1 MKGKIKMKLYKSK
14 KDSDLFY
21 YFNKKNEKFWCYR
34 YRYYDALGNRKEKSK
49 QGFKKEN
56 DAFRALLEVKT
67 SIINGDTK
75 FIENSNMTVSEWIDI
90 WFETHKNDWKET
102 TRKRKE
108 NVIKNHIKPLLGTY
122 KLSNLDKTTYKRE
135 FINKLSESHSPG
147 SVRLFHQHFRTIIN
161 AAVDNEIIP
170 RNRLT
175 KISIPNDNESIN
187 ENFLTPEE
195 LRMFLKTAK
204 EYEPIHYYTLI
215 LLLAFTGLRRGEAL
229 GLYWGNI
236 DFDSKTVTV
245 ERTRDNNSIRTPK
258 TKNSYRTI
266 LMDDKVTEQLKHYH
280 NWCKQIMFQNGKHLK
295 QDDFIF
301 ISQYASPLS
310 DDVVTY
316 AVDRISK
323 KAKIK
328 RITPHGLRHSHATIL
343 MRERIPIKIIADR
356 LGNTPKTI
364 LSVYGHS
371 LKEMES
377 EAVLA
382 FLKAIGE

>member
-14 KDSDLFY
+14 KDNDLFY

-90 WFETHKNDWKET
+90 WFETHKDDWKEP

-108 NVIKNHIKPLLGTY
+108 SVIKNHIKPLLGPY
-122 KLSNLDKTTYKRE
+122 KLSQLDKTTYKRE

-195 LRMFLKTAK
+195 LRIFLKTAK
-204 EYEPIHYYTLI
+204 ENEPIHYYTLI

-229 GLYWGNI
+229 GLYWSNI

-266 LMDDKVTEQLKHYH
+266 LMDDKVTEQLKHYLI
-280 NWCKQIMFQNGKHLK
+280 WCKQIMFQNGKHLK

-301 ISQYASPLS
+301 ISQYSSPLS

-316 AVDRISK
+316 AVDRIAK